1 MDNRRMCP
9 NCRAFVTSSDRTCP
23 YCNQTIGPRAI
34 DVRRPGEILG
44 GLIPHAHF
52 TTILILVI
60 NFGLFFGTMLLARTM
75 GENEAIYGLG
85 AKIGPLIF
93 QDVPPVS

>member
-1 MDNRRMCP
+1 MCP

-23 YCNQTIGPRAI
+23 YCTQAIGPRAI
-34 DVRRPGEILG
+34 DVRRPAEILG

-60 NFGLFFGTMLLARTM
+60 NFGLFFGMML
-75 GENEAIYGLG
+75 GDSNAIFAAVGVRLRYLP
-85 AKIGPLIF
+85 IR
-93 QDVPPVS
+93 PPPFRKR